1 MKKRIIYT
9 LAVVTL
15 SMVSGLIGG
24 VVGSRLAFKS
34 GQVHMVSASDQGRGA
49 DPASANSL
57 TEIGE
62 EAAKSIALKDAGVAE
77 PDVTNL
83 RVIKEY
89 DDGRVVYDIEFST
102 TNGTYHYEID
112 RITGEIVS
120 YDLENSGQQSTAG
133 QNGGGPQIT
142 LEEAK
147 AIALSKTNMN
157 ENDVSFTKTE
167 LEDDDGRAVYQIDF
181 IVNDLEYE
189 VEIDANDG
197 TLIGFDIEMP
207 SE

>member
-1 MKKRIIYT
+1 MKKRIAYT
-9 LAVVTL
+9 LAVAAI

-24 VVGSRLAFKS
+24 VAGSRLALSS
-34 GQVHMVSASDQGRGA
+34 GQVHIVSSSNQGNTA

-62 EAAKSIALKDAGVAE
+62 DAAKTIALKDAGVAE
-77 PDVTNL
+77 IEVTNL

-102 TNGTYHYEID
+102 PNGTYSYEID

-133 QNGGGPQIT
+133 QNGGSPQIT

-147 AIALSKTNMN
+147 AIALSKTNVN

-167 LEDDDGRAVYQIDF
+167 LEDDDGRSVYQIDF

-189 VEIDANDG
+189 VKIDANDG
-197 TLIGFDIEMP
+197 TLLGFDIEMP